1 MKSYYIFGKMNP
13 TREQIVR
20 NELDYEDTRN
30 PKLEMEELFSA
41 YLASKPSETKN
52 RKTAELEIRFQGIG
66 GQALNKIDY
75 DNIIQHLYAAGFTT
89 PNPDGTNILRIQPEY
104 VDSRKGIT
112 KLSNV
117 RAEIVGVDLIQEY
130 CATNSIQHL
139 LHLPSTMSARAD
151 KVQFTQKTPVR
162 KTDDP
167 NSEIWRPVDFRD
179 HNFRIGYQNEQTYGP
194 NGELV
199 RGMIETKKWADSKKV
214 FRHLNR
220 VRFAHPSLPVH
231 ADITIVR
238 SSAKS
243 GKVMIPHYT
252 IQEGKVFDEP
262 ESYEM
267 ELEID
272 NLAVGPG
279 TKYDTLMKLLE
290 SIRSVIRLV
299 LSAIQ
304 GTNYPITNTEMRQIQ
319 HAYLRMIKSVD
330 AEKDKPEYDMNAH
343 RVNGSDFIGPSSKT
357 LQIEN
362 VVSGGSGSVTILE
375 DYTVTD
381 KADGERKMLYVA
393 DGGKLYWIDST
404 MRVQFTGAMTQEK
417 KLYGSLF
424 DGEHIKYDKKRK
436 FINLYAVFDVYFIH
450 RKSVRELAF
459 VKTAEPEP
467 EPEDATKKTS
477 YRWNIMNTAIQL
489 LKPAS
494 VTSSKKA
501 KDVECPFRVQCKE
514 FHVASGKT
522 IFQNCSAILSRIDD
536 GLFEYETDGLIFTP
550 AKYGVGGNA
559 TTAVGPLKK
568 FTWEESFKWKPAE
581 FNTVDFLVKIQ
592 KDTTGKDKVFTEYKD
607 GTQFADQ
614 GVLQYKQLILYCGFD
629 EKKHGFLNPFQQLID
644 GDFKTRAEL
653 DSDEPT
659 NTYMAK
665 PFIPSS
671 PYDDKAFLCNVE
683 LKKTGLNVWN
693 METEEGDMFDENT
706 IVEFRYDL
714 SKTGGWRWIPLRVR
728 YDKTAQMRQK
738 GARVFGNDYTTA
750 NSNWYSIHNPVTKH
764 MISTGQDIPEES
776 SVGEDVY
783 YNRKSSG
790 KTTTRGLRD
799 FHNLFVKSKLIA
811 GAANRKDSLIDF
823 SVGKAGDLAKWRH
836 ANLGF
841 VLGIDISK
849 DNIVNKVDGACARY
863 LGEAAKQRG
872 LFGALFLVGNSANNI
887 RNGDAFASF
896 KEKRIVQ
903 AIFGEGAKNQQE
915 LGAGI
920 YKYYGVA
927 SDGFN
932 IASCQFS
939 LHYFFENAK
948 TLHNF
953 VRNVAE
959 CTKVGGTFVGTCWDG
974 KTVFR
979 LLKDKVE
986 GDAFTITRD
995 SRKMFQLTKLYDE
1008 TGFPEDEMSLG
1019 YGVSVYQES
1028 IGQAIVEYLVNF
1040 DFLVRVM
1047 ENYGFVLADKE
1058 DTAKMGL
1065 PGGTGMFETLYY
1077 DMEQEVKRSPELKRR
1092 YGDALYMT
1100 EEEKTVSFL
1109 NRYFVFKKVRNVAT
1123 ERVTQ
1128 LLEQGAESEGEPEE
1142 SVEKITKKMNKRQKL
1157 AAKEPAVAK
1166 ASKENEPADKKKRGF
1181 IRPIKK
1187 AAQIVQMKI
1196 RVYDP
1201 IDESKEPIAVVKQR
1215 EEEEPVAEQE
1225 DMNPQEVAIAVPE
1238 EGPAM
1243 VLAPPKAKRAVIR
1256 RREPRFPSQ
1265 PS

>member
-1 MKSYYIFGKMNP
+1 MNP

-20 NELDYEDTRN
+20 NEPEYEDTRN

-41 YLASKPSETKN
+41 YLASKPAETKN
-52 RKTAELEIRFQGIG
+52 RKTAELEVRFQGIG
-66 GQALNKIDY
+66 GQPLAKIDY

-112 KLSNV
+112 KLSNI
-117 RAEIVGVDLIQEY
+117 RAEVVGVDLIQEY

-151 KVQFTQKTPVR
+151 KVQFTQKTPIR
-162 KTDDP
+162 KTEDP

-179 HNFRIGYQNEQTYGP
+179 HNFRIGYQNEQMYGP
-194 NGELV
+194 NGELI
-199 RGMIETKKWADSKKV
+199 RDMIESKKWADSKKV

-220 VRFAHPSLPVH
+220 VRFSHPSLPVH

-252 IQEGKVFDEP
+252 IQEAKVFDEP

-272 NLAVGPG
+272 NLAVGPA
-279 TKYDTLMKLLE
+279 TKYDTLPKVLE
-290 SIRSVIRLV
+290 SVRSVIRLV

-330 AEKDKPEYDMNAH
+330 GEKDKPEYDTNAH
-343 RVNGSDFIGPSSKT
+343 RVTGSDFIGPSSRT

-362 VVSGGSGSVTILE
+362 VVAGLNAITILE

-404 MRVQFTGAMTQEK
+404 MRIQFTGAMTHEK

-450 RKSVRELAF
+450 RKSVREFAF
-459 VKTAEPEP
+459 VKTAEPENQDP
-467 EPEDATKKTS
+467 NAKNPT
-477 YRWNIMNTAIQL
+477 YRWSLMNTAIQM
-489 LKPAS
+489 LKPVS
-494 VTSSKKA
+494 INKKT
-501 KDVECPFRVQCKE
+501 KEQECPFRVQCKE
-514 FHVASGKT
+514 FHVADYTKT
-522 IFQNCSAILSRIDD
+522 IFQSCSAILSRIDD

-550 AKYGVGGNA
+550 AKYGVGGGPKQS
-559 TTAVGPLKK
+559 VGPLRK

-581 FNTVDFLVKIQ
+581 FNTVDFLVRIQ
-592 KDTTGKDKVFTEYKD
+592 KDTTGKDKVFTDYKE

-644 GDFKTRAEL
+644 GDFKTKADIDTE
-653 DSDEPT
+653 EPT

-665 PFIPSS
+665 PFIPSN

-683 LKKTGLNVWN
+683 LRKMGLNAWV
-693 METEEGDMFDENT
+693 METEENDVFDENM

-714 SKTGGWRWIPLRVR
+714 SKVGGWRWIPLRVR
-728 YDKTAQMRQK
+728 YDKTSQMRQK

-750 NSNWYSIHNPVTKH
+750 NNNWYSIHFPVTKH
-764 MISTGQDIPEES
+764 MISTGQDIPESS

-783 YNRKSSG
+783 YNRKGSG
-790 KTTTRGLRD
+790 QTTTRGLRD
-799 FHNLFVKSKLIA
+799 FHNLYVKSKLIT
-811 GAANRKDSLIDF
+811 GAASRKDSLIDF
-823 SVGKAGDLAKWRH
+823 SVGKAGDLAKWRY

-841 VLGIDISK
+841 VLGIDVSK

-863 LGEAAKQRG
+863 LNEAAKQRG
-872 LFGALFLVGNSANNI
+872 LFGALFLVGNSSNNI

-903 AIFGEGAKNQQE
+903 AVFGEGAKNQQE

-927 SDGFN
+927 SEGFN

-959 CTKVGGTFVGTCWDG
+959 CTKVGGTFIGTCWDG

-979 LLKDKVE
+979 LLKDTAE
-986 GDAFTITRD
+986 GEAFTITRD
-995 SRKMFQLTKLYDE
+995 SRKMFQLTKMYDE

-1077 DMEQEVKRSPELKRR
+1077 EMEQEVKRSPELKRR

-1128 LLEQGAESEGEPEE
+1128 LLEQGPESEGEVEE
-1142 SVEKITKKMNKRQKL
+1142 TVEKITKKMNKRQKL
-1157 AAKEPAVAK
+1157 AAKEPKEPKAAK
-1166 ASKENEPADKKKRGF
+1166 DLKEPKEKRGF

-1187 AAQIVQMKI
+1187 ATQIVQMKI
-1196 RVYDP
+1196 SVYDP
-1201 IDESKEPIAVVKQR
+1201 VEDTPIEMVKPREAEEVEEVVL
-1215 EEEEPVAEQE
+1215 
-1225 DMNPQEVAIAVPE
+1225 DNPPE
-1238 EGPAM
+1238 EGPAI

-1256 RREPRFPSQ
+1256 KPKLAKV
-1265 PS
+1265 

>member
-1 MKSYYIFGKMNP
+1 MNP
-13 TREQIVR
+13 TRQQIVR
-20 NELDYEDTRN
+20 NEPDYEDTRN

-41 YLASKPSETKN
+41 YLASKPAESKN
-52 RKTAELEIRFQGIG
+52 RKTAELEVRFQGIG
-66 GQALNKIDY
+66 GQPLSKIDY

-104 VDSRKGIT
+104 VDSRKGVT

-117 RAEIVGVDLIQEY
+117 RAEVVGVDLIQEY
-130 CATNSIQHL
+130 CSTNSIQHL

-151 KVQFTQKTPVR
+151 KVQFTQKTPIR
-162 KTDDP
+162 KTEDP

-179 HNFRIGYQNEQTYGP
+179 HNFRIGYQNEQIYGP

-199 RGMIETKKWADSKKV
+199 RGMIESKKWADSKKV

-220 VRFAHPSLPVH
+220 VRFTHPSLPVN

-252 IQEGKVFDEP
+252 IQEAKVFDEP

-267 ELEID
+267 ELEVD
-272 NLAVGPG
+272 NFAVGPG
-279 TKYDTLMKLLE
+279 TKYDTLPKLLE
-290 SIRSVIRLV
+290 SVRAAIRLV

-304 GTNYPITNTEMRQIQ
+304 GTNYPIANTEMRQVQ
-319 HAYLRMIKSVD
+319 HAYLRMVKGI
-330 AEKDKPEYDMNAH
+330 DKGENSQYDMQTH
-343 RVNGSDFIGPSSKT
+343 RVSGSDFIGPSSRT
-357 LQIEN
+357 LQIEHIVAGEN
-362 VVSGGSGSVTILE
+362 STTILE
-375 DYTVTD
+375 NYTVTD

-404 MRVQFTGAMTQEK
+404 MRVQFTGAMTNEK

-436 FINLYAVFDVYFIH
+436 FINLYAVFDMYFIH
-450 RKSVRELAF
+450 RKSIRELAF
-459 VKTAEPEP
+459 VKNGQEQAQENKESD
-467 EPEDATKKTS
+467 EAAKKPM

-489 LKPAS
+489 LKPVS
-494 VTSSKKA
+494 ITSSKKS
-501 KDVECPFRVQCKE
+501 KEDESECPFRVQCKE
-514 FHVASGKT
+514 FHVADSGKT
-522 IFQNCSAILSRIDD
+522 IFQSCSAILSRIDD

-550 AKYGVGGNA
+550 ANYGVGGNA
-559 TTAVGPLKK
+559 KTAVGPLRK

-581 FNTVDFLVKIQ
+581 FNTVDFLVRIQ
-592 KDTTGKDKVFTEYKD
+592 KDNTGKDKVFTDYKD

-644 GDFKTRAEL
+644 GDFKRGE
-653 DSDEPT
+653 DVESDEPT

-665 PFIPSS
+665 PFIPSN

-683 LKKTGLNVWN
+683 LKKTGMSVWN
-693 METEEGDMFDENT
+693 METEEGDIFDENM

-714 SKTGGWRWIPLRVR
+714 SKVGGWRWIPLRVR
-728 YDKTAQMRQK
+728 YDKTSQMRQK

-750 NSNWYSIHNPVTKH
+750 NSNWYSIHFPVTKH
-764 MISTGQDIPEES
+764 MISTGQDIPESS

-783 YNRKSSG
+783 YNRKGSG
-790 KTTTRGLRD
+790 QTTTRGLRD
-799 FHNLFVKSKLIA
+799 FHNLYVKSKLIA
-811 GAANRKDSLIDF
+811 GAASRKDSLIDF
-823 SVGKAGDLAKWRH
+823 SVGKAGDLAKWRY

-841 VLGIDISK
+841 VLGIDVSK

-863 LGEAAKQRG
+863 LNEAAKQRG
-872 LFGALFLVGNSANNI
+872 LFGALFLVGNSSNNI

-903 AIFGEGAKNQQE
+903 AVFGEGAKNQQE

-927 SDGFN
+927 SEGFN
-932 IASCQFS
+932 VASCQFS

-979 LLKDKVE
+979 LLKDRAE
-986 GDAFTITRD
+986 GDAFTIMRD
-995 SRKMFQLTKLYDE
+995 SRKMFQLTKMYDE

-1077 DMEQEVKRSPELKRR
+1077 EMEQEVKRSPELKRR

-1128 LLEQGAESEGEPEE
+1128 LLEQGPESEGEVEE
-1142 SVEKITKKMNKRQKL
+1142 TVEKITKKMNKRQKL
-1157 AAKEPAVAK
+1157 ATKAPKEPKAAK
-1166 ASKENEPADKKKRGF
+1166 DLKEPKAAKDLKEPKEKRGF

-1187 AAQIVQMKI
+1187 ATQIVQMKI
-1196 RVYDP
+1196 SVYDP
-1201 IDESKEPIAVVKQR
+1201 VEDTPIEMVKPREAEEVEEVVL
-1215 EEEEPVAEQE
+1215 
-1225 DMNPQEVAIAVPE
+1225 DNPPE
-1238 EGPAM
+1238 EGPAI

-1256 RREPRFPSQ
+1256 KPKLAKV
-1265 PS
+1265 

>member
-1 MKSYYIFGKMNP
+1 MNSYYIRNDTTMSVNP

-20 NELDYEDTRN
+20 NEPEYDNTRN
-30 PKLEMEELFSA
+30 PKFEMEDLFSA
-41 YLASKPSETKN
+41 YLASKPAESKN
-52 RKTAELEIRFQGIG
+52 RKTAELEVRFQGIG
-66 GQALNKIDY
+66 GQPLTKIDY

-104 VDSRKGIT
+104 VDARKGVT
-112 KLSNV
+112 KLSNI
-117 RAEIVGVDLIQEY
+117 RAEVVGVDLIEEY

-139 LHLPSTMSARAD
+139 LHLPSTMSARSD
-151 KVQFTQKTPVR
+151 KIQFTQKTPIKKR
-162 KTDDP
+162 QEDP
-167 NSEIWRPVDFRD
+167 NSDVWRPVDFRD
-179 HNFRIGYQNEQTYGP
+179 HNFRIGYQYEQTYGP

-199 RGMIETKKWADSKKV
+199 RGMIEAKKWADSKKV

-220 VRFAHPSLPVH
+220 VRFSHPTWPVH
-231 ADITIVR
+231 ADITILR

-252 IQEGKVFDEP
+252 LQEANVFNEP

-272 NLAVGPG
+272 NMAVGPG
-279 TKYDTLMKLLE
+279 TKYDTLPKLLE
-290 SIRSVIRLV
+290 AVRAVIRIV

-304 GTNYPITNTEMRQIQ
+304 GTNYPITNTEMRQVQ
-319 HAYLRMIKSVD
+319 HAYLRMVKGV
-330 AEKDKPEYDMNAH
+330 EQGEYDMQSH
-343 RVNGSDFIGPSSKT
+343 RVTSSDFIGPSSKT

-362 VVSGGSGSVTILE
+362 IVTGGILLE
-375 DYTVTD
+375 NYTVTD

-404 MRVQFTGAMTQEK
+404 MRVQFTGAMTNEK

-424 DGEHIKYDKKRK
+424 DGEHIKYDKKRA

-450 RKSVRELAF
+450 RKSVREFPF
-459 VKTAEPEP
+459 VKTEEPGQEQQQEEP
-467 EPEDATKKTS
+467 VAKKPT
-477 YRWNIMNTAIQL
+477 YRWTIMNTAVQL
-489 LKPAS
+489 MKP
-494 VTSSKKA
+494 VSSTTGKKS
-501 KDVECPFRVQCKE
+501 KDAESECPFRIQCKE
-514 FHVASGKT
+514 FHVSDSARN

-550 AKYGVGGNA
+550 AKYGVGGGPS
-559 TTAVGPLKK
+559 TAVGPLRK

-581 FNTVDFLVKIQ
+581 FNTVDFLVRVQ
-592 KDTTGKDKVFTEYKD
+592 KDNTGKDKVFTHYKD
-607 GTQFADQ
+607 GTQFAEDTN
-614 GVLQYKQLILYCGFD
+614 VLQYKQLILHCGFD
-629 EKKHGFLNPFQQLID
+629 EKKHGFLNPFQQLLD
-644 GDFKTRAEL
+644 GDFKTRDNWDA
-653 DSDEPT
+653 DET
-659 NTYMAK
+659 SNTYMAK
-665 PFIPSS
+665 PFIPSN
-671 PYDDKAFLCNVE
+671 PYDDKAFICNVE
-683 LKKTGLNVWN
+683 LLHVGVEQWV
-693 METEEGDMFDENT
+693 METEEHDLFDENM

-714 SKTGGWRWIPLRVR
+714 SKVGGWRWVPLRVR
-728 YDKTAQMRQK
+728 YDKTSQMRQK

-750 NSNWYSIHNPVTKH
+750 NSNWYSIHHPITKS

-783 YNRKSSG
+783 YNRKGSG
-790 KTTTRGLRD
+790 KTTTRALRD
-799 FHNLFVKSKLIA
+799 FHNLYVKSKLIA

-823 SVGKAGDLAKWRH
+823 SVGKAGDLAKWRY

-841 VLGIDISK
+841 VLGIDVSK

-863 LGEAAKQRG
+863 LGEAAKHRG

-896 KEKRIVQ
+896 KEKRTVQ

-915 LGAGI
+915 LGAGV
-920 YKYYGVA
+920 YKHYGVA

-959 CTKVGGTFVGTCWDG
+959 CTKVGGTFIGTCWDG

-979 LLKDKVE
+979 LLKDKAE
-986 GDAFTITRD
+986 GEAYTIMREG
-995 SRKMFQLTKLYDE
+995 RKMFQLTKMYDE

-1040 DFLVRVM
+1040 DFLVRIM

-1077 DMEQEVKRSPELKRR
+1077 EMEQEAKRSPNIK

-1128 LLEQGAESEGEPEE
+1128 LLETPAESEGEPEE
-1142 SVEKITKKMNKRQKL
+1142 SVEKITKKLNKRQKL
-1157 AAKEPAVAK
+1157 ATKEPAVTKDVK
-1166 ASKENEPADKKKRGF
+1166 APKEKRGF

-1196 RVYDP
+1196 SVYDP
-1201 IDESKEPIAVVKQR
+1201 VEDTPIEMVKPREVEP
-1215 EEEEPVAEQE
+1215 ELEPE
-1225 DMNPQEVAIAVPE
+1225 EVAIEMPEE
-1238 EGPAM
+1238 EGPAI

-1256 RREPRFPSQ
+1256 KPKLAKV
-1265 PS
+1265 